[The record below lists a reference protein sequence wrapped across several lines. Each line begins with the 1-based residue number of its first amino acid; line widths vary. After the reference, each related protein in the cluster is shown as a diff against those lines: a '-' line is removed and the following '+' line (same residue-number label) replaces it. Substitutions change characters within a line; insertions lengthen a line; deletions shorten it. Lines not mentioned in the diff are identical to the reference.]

1 MRKLFLLFVLFLS
14 AVYPAFSETRYVTTS
29 SPMPNTSGYY
39 YGGYNDNISRYN
51 YNKLEEIEN
60 SMYGRNF
67 VGENLIRRLER
78 LENTAFNHLYPN
90 TAPENRIAN
99 LIYYYNKR
107 NVSNN
112 TTSKLKSFL
121 NGLSSNFIG
130 VPTGYTPPID
140 PYYYGASPN
149 YGNYSDYYGNNG
161 WYRNGKSVGSGG
173 GVHII
178 D

>member
-1 MRKLFLLFVLFLS
+1 MRNLLILFILLFAACPS
-14 AVYPAFSETRYVTTS
+14 YSESRFVTTS
-29 SPMPNTSGYY
+29 SPLPNSSYY
-39 YGGYNDNISRYN
+39 YGGYNDNISAYN

-67 VGENLIRRLER
+67 VGENIVRRLER

-90 TAPENRIAN
+90 VAPENRIAN

-107 NVSNN
+107 NVANN
-112 TTSKLKSFL
+112 STSKLKNFL

-140 PYYYGASPN
+140 PYQSWNASSG

-161 WYRNGKSVGSGG
+161 WYRNGKNVGSGG